1 MLLGGEGLLQL
12 WSDSVGTQ
20 GKVEAPDHVKPAKPD
35 DKPSATER
43 LGGRAG
49 ETSHRD
55 HRTPSPAG
63 PGPGPRRAWAGP
75 DGHRRQQPPG
85 ERPPWEGGSD

>member
-20 GKVEAPDHVKPAKPD
+20 GKAEAPDHVKPAKPD

-43 LGGRAG
+43 LGGALGRQATETTGDPLQPGRPRATKGVGRAG
-49 ETSHRD
+49 
-55 HRTPSPAG
+55 
-63 PGPGPRRAWAGP
+63 RAQGTAASWEP
-75 DGHRRQQPPG
+75 
-85 ERPPWEGGSD
+85 PPWEGGSD

>member
-55 HRTPSPAG
+55 HIKRQRG
-63 PGPGPRRAWAGP
+63 ENGIIVFRHAWA
-75 DGHRRQQPPG
+75 QTAAAYF
-85 ERPPWEGGSD
+85 